1 MRGTNSLA
9 PPGLTRNALQLSINH
24 RLVVQSTGGRRKLTS
39 CTRRVRGSLVVVR
52 LVLVKGPVVNGE
64 AKSLVATGAGSLPLA
79 ALLEPFLCLYLLDVL
94 SLVPFPLGVTLTAA
108 FPSLSPLFPLVFPLG
123 VAFAVVSP
131 GLVAEPPVAWAARAL
146 LS

>member
-64 AKSLVATGAGSLPLA
+64 AKRLVSLPLA

-94 SLVPFPLGVTLTAA
+94 SLVPFLWV
-108 FPSLSPLFPLVFPLG
+108 
-123 VAFAVVSP
+123 
-131 GLVAEPPVAWAARAL
+131 
-146 LS
+146 